1 MDKQDLEFIKQAAQN
16 GNMDF
21 KSRAKFALK
30 QAYRMNPTLFI
41 KVCAG
46 ILFVVIVALI
56 IIGII
61 VELENPENNVNNS
74 GMVTIGKDYVVNT
87 SISEADI
94 IITDEELL
102 KNAINSLGYSNEAKS
117 NLTNNVSSFLA
128 MQSQKN
134 INAVFAIAVVIK
146 ESSAGTGWD
155 LIDSSTYNWYSI
167 KAGSSW
173 TGETYTD
180 RNGTV
185 WRKYNSFAEPIFD
198 FGELISTSKYYFGGE
213 NYTVSSISK
222 SYCQPPEE
230 WAKGVIDI
238 MTNIFEACGIDTSKY
253 DSISVTGNAVI
264 DKSAKLFEKV
274 YMGNYVYGATSIP
287 PNNKVIDC
295 SSFVD
300 WVLYELG
307 YTEFGGVQRTTD
319 WWYNSLNPESY
330 GWTWFYIEDNDISAL
345 QPGDI
350 IVLNGTSYNK
360 VTGENTYRHHMQ
372 IFVSAKDETHAY
384 VYDCGGK
391 SNWSVNT
398 PTKGDSTFWGFK
410 KAKVIRITTETSNTT
425 NEE

>member
-1 MDKQDLEFIKQAAQN
+1 
-16 GNMDF
+16 MDF
-21 KSRAKFALK
+21 WSMAKNAF
-30 QAYRMNPTLFI
+30 QNAYLSGM
-41 KVCAG
+41 KKK
-46 ILFVVIVALI
+46 LI
-56 IIGII
+56 ITGVGIVTFIILITILVAVILNIGG
-61 VELENPENNVNNS
+61 EKSNTDESMKTL
-74 GMVTIGKDYVVNT
+74 GKDYVVNT

-134 INAVFAIAVVIK
+134 VNAVFAIAVVIK

-238 MTNIFEACGIDTSKY
+238 MTNIFEAGGIDTSKY

>member
-1 MDKQDLEFIKQAAQN
+1 
-16 GNMDF
+16 MDF
-21 KSRAKFALK
+21 WSMAKNAF
-30 QAYRMNPTLFI
+30 QNAYLSGM
-41 KVCAG
+41 KKK
-46 ILFVVIVALI
+46 LI
-56 IIGII
+56 ITGVGIVTFIILITILVAVILNIGG
-61 VELENPENNVNNS
+61 EKFNTDESMKTL
-74 GMVTIGKDYVVNT
+74 GKDYVVNT

-117 NLTNNVSSFLA
+117 NLTNNVSSFFA

-134 INAVFAIAVVIK
+134 VNAVFAIAVVIK